1 MNGTGSTGAFTVGI
15 ADNDALSLRSLER
28 IIAERIP
35 EAAVLWTV
43 QDGAQS
49 VIYATN
55 RTTQPDVMMV
65 DMSMESMPGL
75 TICRRVRRATNEV
88 PLLAITSFTLDLYA
102 EDAGR
107 CGAQG
112 IASKNDENDLVR
124 GLNAVVDGGTY
135 GDGGFETAAMAHYRL
150 EYEPATLRDTLT
162 TRETQTMDLLAEGLD
177 DEVIAKRLQIGRDT
191 VRKHLQTAMHKL
203 GVNTRW
209 QALLRWSGSEK
220 DGRRY
225 VL

>member
-1 MNGTGSTGAFTVGI
+1 MDETGSTGTFTVGI

-28 IIAERIP
+28 IIAERVP
-35 EAAVLWTV
+35 DATVLWTT
-43 QDGAQS
+43 QEGPQA
-49 VIYATN
+49 VIYATSQ
-55 RTTQPDVMMV
+55 RTQPDVLMV

-75 TICRRVRRATNEV
+75 MICRRIRRATNEV
-88 PLLAITSFTLDLYA
+88 PMLAITSFTLGLYA

-112 IASKNDENDLVR
+112 IASKNNENDLVA

-135 GDGGFETAAMAHYRL
+135 GEGGFETAAMAHYRL
-150 EYEPATLRDTLT
+150 ECAPATVEDMLT
-162 TRETQTMDLLAEGLD
+162 TREAQTMDLLAEGLD
-177 DEVIAKRLQIGRDT
+177 DEMIAKRLQIGRDT
-191 VRKHLQTAMHKL
+191 VRKHVQTAMHKL
-203 GVNTRW
+203 GVSTRW

-220 DGRRY
+220 NGRRY